1 MDDPIEVWEDRERV
15 MILLL
20 WSGENFRTQLLLY
33 IRVHCENFEQPV
45 HRGGCGVRR
54 GEDNRS
60 VDSSTVSLYF

>member
-1 MDDPIEVWEDRERV
+1 
-15 MILLL
+15 
-20 WSGENFRTQLLLY
+20 LY

-60 VDSSTVSLYF
+60 VDSSTVSLSF